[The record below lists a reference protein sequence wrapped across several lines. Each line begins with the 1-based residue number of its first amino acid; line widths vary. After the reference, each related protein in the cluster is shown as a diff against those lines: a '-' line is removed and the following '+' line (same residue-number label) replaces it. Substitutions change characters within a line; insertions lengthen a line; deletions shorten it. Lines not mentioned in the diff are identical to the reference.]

1 MTAPTFPE
9 GRYGRR
15 RAERRTP
22 RWVLPLLITLVVAA
36 GLLVSWSLYRNY
48 VGDTIQSQVTRFQ
61 VRSDAEITITFQVVK
76 DGGEPATCIVRARS
90 EDGQEVGRAEVGVP
104 AGRPGQ
110 DSAVVT
116 YTLATSGRAVTGEV
130 YGCAPGAPE

>member
-1 MTAPTFPE
+1 
-9 GRYGRR
+9 
-15 RAERRTP
+15 
-22 RWVLPLLITLVVAA
+22 VLPLLITLVVAV

-48 VGDTIQSQVTRFQ
+48 VGDTIQSQVTKFQ